1 MPMEPLLPTMVYV
14 LAEPVSAERDSNSY
28 CWKVKKKRKLTLS
41 TTVLVCILISTPKLH
56 AYYYT
61 QCLLT
66 FVSQNWP
73 LNPAGHKH

>member
-14 LAEPVSAERDSNSY
+14 LAEPVSAERYSNCY
-28 CWKVKKKRKLTLS
+28 CWQVKKKKVTLS
-41 TTVLVCILISTPKLH
+41 TTVLVFILISTPKLH

-73 LNPAGHKH
+73 LNPAGHTH